1 MSIIFVTGCMFTLAL
16 CLREY
21 FEACRLHWQ
30 TLEDSEERDIR
41 TVSDEEIRRKSMIFS
56 KDESEDENSD
66 EVTDD
71 NINTETREYLTSESE
86 ILREPTPI
94 LSPKPIRPHTPIDFQ
109 MI

>member
-30 TLEDSEERDIR
+30 TIEDAEERNIR
-41 TVSDEEIRRKSMIFS
+41 TVSDEEIRKRSMVFS
-56 KDESEDENSD
+56 MESEDENDTTTTNEKNSRD
-66 EVTDD
+66 
-71 NINTETREYLTSESE
+71 YLTSECE
-86 ILREPTPI
+86 ISREPTPI
-94 LSPKPIRPHTPIDFQ
+94 LSPKPVRAHTPIDFQ